1 MDDGDLTAPIVTE
14 FFGKDVGVA
23 PQRSVPA
30 VAGPTLRLSRDAEE
44 SVCPPLHRMH
54 ERRVVRSAGHMVIGV
69 KMPSP
74 ENIATHVTQ
83 SEDGAALF
91 YSREQG
97 RTGGVASRAAL
108 VLACAVVLGGAALVI
123 EGINREDKSSA
134 QRSALRETS
143 SDVTASVAP
152 KRAIQ
157 LLAMSEAPAE
167 NVRMAA
173 LSPAMVADDPGAS
186 PSGFVR
192 VAQKDTPGLIATNV
206 FGPAGA
212 PIRLP
217 VSLNGGRAEDY
228 SFLMF
233 RGLPPEVTLS
243 AGFRL
248 KESWAVSL
256 RDMDNLF
263 IEAPAQFQGAFKLEI
278 LLIKG
283 RDTPA
288 ESRMITVEVVPA
300 DIQIPPTASVRQQPA
315 PGPQVLTAAP
325 RTIEPVERAIPAE
338 RQAAPSAPK
347 TARGAAQPSSIAPQQ
362 EEMMMQRAAALLA
375 SKDVMSARLVLEH
388 LATNGSAKGAL
399 TMAKTFDPAYLEAM
413 GVSGIKPDVAKAS
426 QWYRRA
432 ADLGE
437 TEASA
442 RLNALASR

>member
-14 FFGKDVGVA
+14 FFGTDAGA
-23 PQRSVPA
+23 TPQRGTPSDDGVT
-30 VAGPTLRLSRDAEE
+30 VRLSRDAED

-69 KMPSP
+69 RMPSP
-74 ENIATHVTQ
+74 EGIATQVAPF
-83 SEDGAALF
+83 EDGAVLF
-91 YSREQG
+91 SSREES
-97 RTGGVASRAAL
+97 RDGGASRAAL
-108 VLACAVVLGGAALVI
+108 LLACAVALGGLAVVVEGFAGDGKSYIHRLAARDMS
-123 EGINREDKSSA
+123 GDGSA
-134 QRSALRETS
+134 P
-143 SDVTASVAP
+143 VASGRPV
-152 KRAIQ
+152 Q
-157 LLAMSEAPAE
+157 LLTMSDAPAE
-167 NVRMAA
+167 NIKMAS
-173 LSPAMVADDPGAS
+173 LSPAVVADHAGAQTS
-186 PSGFVR
+186 PDFVR

-206 FGPAGA
+206 FGPAGS

-233 RGLPPEVTLS
+233 RGLPAEVTLS

-263 IEAPAQFQGAFKLEI
+263 IEASAQFQGTFKLEI

-300 DIQIPPTASVRQQPA
+300 DIQIPPTASARQQA
-315 PGPQVLTAAP
+315 VPGPQVLTAAP
-325 RTIEPVERAIPAE
+325 RTIEPVER
-338 RQAAPSAPK
+338 
-347 TARGAAQPSSIAPQQ
+347 GASSIARTAPAGLSSSVSPQQ
-362 EEMMMQRAAALLA
+362 EDMMMKRATALLA
-375 SKDVMSARLVLEH
+375 SKDIMSARLVLEH
-388 LATNGSAKGAL
+388 LGTNGSAKGAL
-399 TMAKTFDPAYLEAM
+399 AMGKTFDPAYLQTMDVA
-413 GVSGIKPDVAKAS
+413 GVKPDVGKAR

>member
-1 MDDGDLTAPIVTE
+1 MDDGDLTTPIVTE
-14 FFGKDVGVA
+14 FLGKDVGA
-23 PQRSVPA
+23 PPQKVPA
-30 VAGPTLRLSRDAEE
+30 DKGAASRSSGDIEG

-69 KMPSP
+69 RMPSP
-74 ENIATHVTQ
+74 DTKPAELAPF
-83 SEDGAALF
+83 EDGAVVF
-91 YSREQG
+91 SSREQN
-97 RTGGVASRAAL
+97 RNGGGASRAAL
-108 VLACAVVLGGAALVI
+108 VLACAVALGGVAVVV
-123 EGINREDKSSA
+123 EGFSGKDKWSA
-134 QRSALRETS
+134 QRLAARNVSNDAAAPVDSARP
-143 SDVTASVAP
+143 V
-152 KRAIQ
+152 Q
-157 LLAMSEAPAE
+157 LLAMSDAPAE
-167 NVRMAA
+167 TIRMAS
-173 LSPAMVADDPGAS
+173 LSPAVVADHPGTS
-186 PSGFVR
+186 VSSDFIR
-192 VAQKDTPGLIATNV
+192 VAQKDTPGLIAANV

-263 IEAPAQFQGAFKLEI
+263 IEAPAQFQGSFKLEI

-300 DIQIPPTASVRQQPA
+300 DIQIPPTASARQQPV

-325 RTIEPVERAIPAE
+325 RTIEPVERVAPSIS
-338 RQAAPSAPK
+338 RAAPA
-347 TARGAAQPSSIAPQQ
+347 TGQSSSVSPQQ
-362 EEMMMQRAAALLA
+362 EEMMMGRATALLA
-375 SKDVMSARLVLEH
+375 SKDIMSARLVLEH
-388 LATNGSAKGAL
+388 LGTNGSAKGAL
-399 TMAKTFDPAYLEAM
+399 AMGKTFDPAYLQSMDVA
-413 GVSGIKPDVAKAS
+413 GVKPDVAKAR
-426 QWYRRA
+426 QWYKRA